1 MTLTFLSLCRAI
13 QLESTRH
20 RVRHTVQ
27 AEVPMGLPHQ
37 LLTEVLEVN
46 QEAPMVVMEFQ
57 VMEGNMGQGQVVPLV
72 GLMGVMVD
80 NRMGDLMQTM
90 VLQVIMR

>member
-1 MTLTFLSLCRAI
+1 
-13 QLESTRH
+13 
-20 RVRHTVQ
+20 
-27 AEVPMGLPHQ
+27 MGLPHQ

-90 VLQVIMR
+90 VLQVTSLLVLTQKRTSGSRVLTLIAVASST

>member
-1 MTLTFLSLCRAI
+1 
-13 QLESTRH
+13 
-20 RVRHTVQ
+20 
-27 AEVPMGLPHQ
+27 MGLHHQ

-80 NRMGDLMQTM
+80 NHMGDLMQTM
-90 VLQVIMR
+90 VLQVTSLLVLTQRRTSGSRVLTLIAVASST

>member
-1 MTLTFLSLCRAI
+1 
-13 QLESTRH
+13 
-20 RVRHTVQ
+20 
-27 AEVPMGLPHQ
+27 MGLPHQ

-57 VMEGNMGQGQVVPLV
+57 VTEGNMGQGQVVPLV
-72 GLMGVMVD
+72 GLMGLMVD

-90 VLQVIMR
+90 VLQVTSLPVLTQRRTSGSRLLTLIAVASST

>member
-1 MTLTFLSLCRAI
+1 
-13 QLESTRH
+13 
-20 RVRHTVQ
+20 
-27 AEVPMGLPHQ
+27 MGLPHQ

-90 VLQVIMR
+90 VLQVTSLLVLTQRRTSGSRVLTLIAVASST